1 MLVASLDLTQ
11 GYHGGPCQIW
21 GSCRTKSNRL
31 SVLNPN
37 VIKIEGKSFKKYCNQ
52 QKAIEIVHVPE
63 HTWAVGTPRNHV
75 PTTQTHATKRG
86 VRHQTCHRYAWPI
99 VVRPTTVPHSHIAE
113 SPKKK
118 SPRRLRCQGCCR
130 HPSKEPRHGFHLK
143 ILVKIGRKEVPQ
155 QCHKG
160 ITMPKGVPAISLTNH
175 QPRLSLGTLYNRII
189 VVCHSL
195 S

>member
-1 MLVASLDLTQ
+1 MLLRSREKVSRNTVINRRLLRLFMYQSTRGQLVHLGTMCQPHKHMLLRGESGTKPVIAM
-11 GYHGGPCQIW
+11 HG
-21 GSCRTKSNRL
+21 RL
-31 SVLNPN
+31 SL
-37 VIKIEGKSFKKYCNQ
+37 GLQ
-52 QKAIEIVHVPE
+52 Q
-63 HTWAVGTPRNHV
+63 
-75 PTTQTHATKRG
+75 
-86 VRHQTCHRYAWPI
+86 Y
-99 VVRPTTVPHSHIAE
+99 HIAE

-160 ITMPKGVPAISLTNH
+160 ITMPKGVPAISPTNH
-175 QPRLSLGTLYNRII
+175 QPRPSLGTLYNRII

>member
-99 VVRPTTVPHSHIAE
+99 VVRPTTVPHSGV
-113 SPKKK
+113 SKKK
-118 SPRRLRCQGCCR
+118 SHHEGCDAKDAAVTRRRNLDMVFTW
-130 HPSKEPRHGFHLK
+130 KF
-143 ILVKIGRKEVPQ
+143 
-155 QCHKG
+155 
-160 ITMPKGVPAISLTNH
+160 
-175 QPRLSLGTLYNRII
+175 LSR
-189 VVCHSL
+189 
-195 S
+195 